1 VGVFL
6 LTIYLL
12 SKNAYMEEYVGII
25 IAFITGVIG
34 PTTVIYVKNLLEGRK
49 KKPDMVKETLHVSEL
64 INQKIEHIRDEFN
77 ADRVWVTQFHNG
89 GNFYPTGKSMAK
101 FSIMYETVNTGVS
114 SVQSNFHNIPVNLF
128 SKSINQ
134 LLHNDVIEVSDFKD
148 ETIATYGLKYI
159 AEESGCK
166 SGYLF
171 AIKTIDDR
179 FIGTLGL
186 DYTKRKTKLDI
197 ESINHLM
204 VHATSIGGVLMTHL
218 EK

>member
-1 VGVFL
+1 MSTEVIV
-6 LTIYLL
+6 
-12 SKNAYMEEYVGII
+12 
-25 IAFITGVIG
+25 AFITGILGPVI
-34 PTTVIYVKNLLEGRK
+34 LLYLKTKIDKSK
-49 KKPDMVKETLHVSEL
+49 KKPDMVKDTLKVSEL
-64 INQKIEHIRDEFN
+64 VNQKIEHIRDEFN

-101 FSIMYETVNTGVS
+101 FSIMYETVSLGTS

-134 LLHNDVIEVSDFKD
+134 LLQNDVIEIHDYKD
-148 ETIATYGLKYI
+148 ESIATFGLKYI
-159 AEESGCK
+159 AEDTNCK

-171 AIKTIDDR
+171 AIKTIDDK

-197 ESINHLM
+197 ESINHLI
-204 VHATSIGGVLMTHL
+204 VHATQLG
-218 EK
+218 

>member
-1 VGVFL
+1 MMSGWIEL
-6 LTIYLL
+6 
-12 SKNAYMEEYVGII
+12 A
-25 IAFITGVIG
+25 IAFVTGVLG
-34 PTTVIYVKNLLEGRK
+34 PIAVIYIKTKLEKNVKK
-49 KKPDMVKETLHVSEL
+49 SDMVTDTLHVAEL
-64 INQKIEHIRDEFN
+64 VNNKIEHIKDEFN

-101 FSIMYETVNTGVS
+101 FSIMYETVSIGVS
-114 SVQSNFHNIPVNLF
+114 SIQTNFHNIPVNLF

-134 LLHNDVIEVSDFKD
+134 LLNNDVIEIHDYKD
-148 ETIATYGLKYI
+148 ETISTFGLKYV

-186 DYTKRKTKLDI
+186 DYTKRKTRLDI

-204 VHATSIGGVLMTHL
+204 VHASSLGGVLMTHL